1 VTHAADVTGVLLE
14 PAGGAFDDRLRDRLR
29 ERLASGIVPI
39 VERLPAGE
47 PIVVTLPLLRR
58 ARDLPDAPL
67 LPEEAFV
74 WKPAFVRRSLGL
86 AVVDTCVE
94 GRFPTPMEAIGPVS
108 DAAVAEWERTGWRT
122 FHWEP
127 WLSRLAVGARAS
139 VLAEALGWATA
150 LWSAV
155 EWNRL
160 PRRPQVGGP
169 ADQWMCPAGRVV
181 ILKARAELRV
191 PLPGGPPG
199 SAGVAAVGGST
210 ALVSVSRG
218 CPGATWAEELAYLAL
233 VAGLRSPTR
242 PVPDRVLGLW
252 PDAGTH
258 AAVDMDDAVLTAA
271 VERVIATVD
280 TVVDARQPAI
290 VRG

>member
-1 VTHAADVTGVLLE
+1 MTHAADATGVLLE
-14 PAGGAFDDRLRDRLR
+14 PAGAALDDRLRDRLR
-29 ERLASGIVPI
+29 ERLAAGIVPI

-58 ARDLPDAPL
+58 ARAFPDAPL

-86 AVVDTCVE
+86 AVVEACIE
-94 GRFPTPMEAIGPVS
+94 GRFPTPMEAIDPVS
-108 DAAVAEWERTGWRT
+108 DAAVAEWARTGWRT

-127 WLSRLAVGARAS
+127 WFARLPAGARAS

-169 ADQWMCPAGRVV
+169 ADQWICPAGRVV
-181 ILKARAELRV
+181 ILKARSELRV
-191 PLPGGPPG
+191 RLAEVLPG
-199 SAGVAAVGGST
+199 SAGAMTVGGST
-210 ALVSVSRG
+210 ALVSVSSG

-233 VAGLRSPTR
+233 VAALRSPTR
-242 PVPDRVLGLW
+242 PVPARVLGLW
-252 PDAGTH
+252 PDAGIH
-258 AAVDMDDAVLTAA
+258 AVVDMEDAVLTAA

-280 TVVDARQPAI
+280 SVVDVRPPAMLS
-290 VRG
+290 G